1 MASRLK
7 DFMPLNKDCRVG
19 SDFDKANPPPS
30 NGGGRGTYGQALC
43 ASEAVVI
50 SMQQGGPFRDL
61 GQLKS
66 DGVHFQFKA
75 GPAASLTTELA
86 EFIDTYAAM
95 IFPQGRENDRGL
107 RTDLAAFIAVLAID
121 LLVEN
126 LGLSER
132 NLIKAA
138 WVTVGGGSKPG
149 CPNKKSVRLS
159 LSKPIMPG
167 SDHRDLLYTNF
178 FFFLSSFTV
187 GGFPNVLVL

>member
-1 MASRLK
+1 LDKDLASRLK
-7 DFMPLNKDCRVG
+7 DFMPANKDCRVG
-19 SDFDKANPPPS
+19 SDFDKANPSPS
-30 NGGGRGTYGQALC
+30 GRGTYGQALC
-43 ASEAVVI
+43 ASEAVVV

-66 DGVHFQFKA
+66 DGVHFQFKS
-75 GPAASLTTELA
+75 GPALSLTTELA

-95 IFPQGRENDRGL
+95 IFPKGRENDRGL

-149 CPNKKSVRLS
+149 CPDKKSVRLS
-159 LSKPIMPG
+159 HSPNQLN
-167 SDHRDLLYTNF
+167 SDQKLKWCILIF
-178 FFFLSSFTV
+178 FFFSLNAAF
-187 GGFPNVLVL
+187 FPNGLVL